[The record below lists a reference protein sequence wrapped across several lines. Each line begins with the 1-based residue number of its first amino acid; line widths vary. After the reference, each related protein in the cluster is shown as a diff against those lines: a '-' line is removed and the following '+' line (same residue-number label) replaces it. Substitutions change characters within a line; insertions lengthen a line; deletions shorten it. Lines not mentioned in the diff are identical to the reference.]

1 LNNFPEGINFQDGTA
16 MAGTPMTGTEIMSI
30 RIAVAEDEAASRN
43 ILCRLLKALGHQVVH
58 AVADGSELIEICVGD
73 DVDLVVLDLD
83 MPIMDGLATAEVYWN
98 KGIPVVLISGHS
110 DVDEL
115 VLEHEPVSSCLRKPA
130 SLESLR
136 RAIAEALASK

>member
-1 LNNFPEGINFQDGTA
+1 
-16 MAGTPMTGTEIMSI
+16 MTGTDTMSI
-30 RIAVAEDEAASRN
+30 RIAVAEDEAASRH
-43 ILCRLLKALGHQVVH
+43 ILCRLLEALGHEVIH
-58 AVADGSELIEICVGD
+58 AACDGSELVEVCLGD
-73 DVDLVVLDLD
+73 DVDLVVVDLD
-83 MPIMDGLATAEVYWN
+83 MPIMDGLATAEVYSM

-110 DVDEL
+110 DVDEM